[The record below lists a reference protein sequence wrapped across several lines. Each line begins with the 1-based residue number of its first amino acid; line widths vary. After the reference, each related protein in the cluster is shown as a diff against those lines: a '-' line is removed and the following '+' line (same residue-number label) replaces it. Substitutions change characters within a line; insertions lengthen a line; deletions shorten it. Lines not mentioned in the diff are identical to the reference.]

1 MAAIFWLKP
10 WGERLSFL
18 RRIAKLVEC
27 EPGAAGDSLWEVLPV
42 KEATPKE
49 EELRRGQQRTP
60 DDFFFKCNIE
70 KSR

>member
-18 RRIAKLVEC
+18 GRIAKLVEC
-27 EPGAAGDSLWEVLPV
+27 ELGAAGDSLWEVLPS

-49 EELRRGQQRTP
+49 AELRCGQQGTP
-60 DDFFFKCNIE
+60 DEVFFF
-70 KSR
+70 SLM